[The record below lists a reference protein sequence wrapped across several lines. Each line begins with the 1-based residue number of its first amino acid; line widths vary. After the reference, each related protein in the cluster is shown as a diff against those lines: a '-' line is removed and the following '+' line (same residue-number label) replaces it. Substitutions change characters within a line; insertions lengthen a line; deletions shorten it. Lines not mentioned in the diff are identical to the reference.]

1 MTHASQPSRPR
12 SPWLMSLSMPPVV
25 ALLDARRDRRRAR
38 AEAFLLHV
46 ELDGAPDCSIHVGG
60 WPPAE
65 VAPGGFDVRY
75 AHLDVLVVL
84 AVVLAGGDV
93 DDLRGPGVIAQH
105 RELLR
110 NPDGALCQIADRD
123 AVGRVTD
130 VENTPAGD
138 AIRVLEDRQQGFD
151 SIVDVGKRAL
161 LAAAVDQPDRPLV
174 EHVGEKLGEHPRAA
188 FLGLLDIIEIRTD
201 EIERPEQGVVEV

>member
-12 SPWLMSLSMPPVV
+12 SPWLMSLSMPPAV

-46 ELDGAPDCSIHVGG
+46 ELDGAPDCGIHVGG

-65 VAPGGFDVRY
+65 VAPGGFDVRH

-84 AVVLAGGDV
+84 AVVLPGGDV

-110 NPDGALCQIADRD
+110 NPDGALREIADRD
-123 AVGRVTD
+123 AVVRITD
-130 VENTPAGD
+130 VENAPAGA
-138 AIRVLEDRQQGFD
+138 AILVFEDREQGLD
-151 SIVDVGKRAL
+151 GIVYVGERAL
-161 LAAAVDQPDRPLV
+161 LAAAVDQLDGPLV

-188 FLGLLDIIEIRTD
+188 FLGLLDVIEIRTD
-201 EIERPEQGVVEV
+201 EVERPE